1 MVKTGRLWVMAIV
14 LLNLGGKALRINL
27 LPQTRSARGNSCSH
41 LLARGL
47 ATKLPRQHQLQLQS
61 ARPTLDDVE
70 RISYGQAAKK
80 RGTGS
85 RNVPHRLNEME
96 RKEWEVAK
104 KRRYLQLRGTGWRRE
119 RGDSPLQNIYRQL
132 CDALNIPCIVVA
144 RGVLAKKGIS
154 SDSGS
159 DRDRDRDG
167 DIVDI
172 VTIDFSTLRTISID
186 EPLAH
191 ARSLLRDNEAQFP
204 SLLCVQDNL
213 DSAFGELA
221 PEEVDEMFN
230 SQVNW
235 RIQAFGCTATFSDR
249 KEANAFAGALAD
261 ALASR
266 CNTQE
271 PTLFRDSDTD

>member
-1 MVKTGRLWVMAIV
+1 MIKTGRIWAMAIV
-14 LLNLGGKALRINL
+14 LL
-27 LPQTRSARGNSCSH
+27 H
-41 LLARGL
+41 LEARGL
-47 ATKLPRQHQLQLQS
+47 TRHFSTRVRGMASMLPRQLQLQLQS

-144 RGVLAKKGIS
+144 RGVLAKDGG
-154 SDSGS
+154 SDSDSDS
-159 DRDRDRDG
+159 DRDRDRQ
-167 DIVDI
+167 IVDI

-186 EPLAH
+186 EPLARV
-191 ARSLLRDNEAQFP
+191 RSLLRDNDAKFP
-204 SLLCVQDNL
+204 SLISVQDNL
-213 DSAFGELA
+213 NSAFGQLA
-221 PEEVDEMFN
+221 PAEVDEIFN
-230 SQVNW
+230 SQVIW

-249 KEANAFAGALAD
+249 KEAKAFAGALAD
-261 ALASR
+261 ELASR
-266 CNTQE
+266 CNTHE

>member
-1 MVKTGRLWVMAIV
+1 MAIV
-14 LLNLGGKALRINL
+14 LLNLGGKALRNL
-27 LPQTRSARGNSCSH
+27 AGKGN

-47 ATKLPRQHQLQLQS
+47 ATKVPRQHQLQLQMQS

-132 CDALNIPCIVVA
+132 CDALNVPCIVVA
-144 RGVLAKKGIS
+144 RGVLAKKDIS
-154 SDSGS
+154 SGSDSGS
-159 DRDRDRDG
+159 DRDG

-191 ARSLLRDNEAQFP
+191 VRSLLRDNEAQFP
-204 SLLCVQDNL
+204 SLLSVQDNL
-213 DSAFGELA
+213 NSAFGELA
-221 PEEVDEMFN
+221 PAEVDEMFN
-230 SQVNW
+230 SQVIW

-249 KEANAFAGALAD
+249 KEAKAFAGALAD

-266 CNTQE
+266 CNTQD